1 MFDLSQFVSQLIKPQ
16 RDRTLIDLAADALNI
31 QSPWVEVASRTLG
44 SDQGNGWLDWLLGL
58 VIPSATVP
66 VASSLINLAG
76 SWLGST
82 LSGTSTDATSTNIN
96 TNPNTNPNTKPN
108 TDFGNLFDTWINP
121 DEQQSLRAIV
131 DDFTREVRSATDS
144 TPSSLGDVITDSR
157 SFGGSNGGYFDLTF
171 STDVAV
177 LEPAWSQDYP
187 NGVRALDGDDALIG
201 SSIGDFV
208 FGNRGAD
215 NLAGLDGDDTLWGG
229 KDNDVLSG
237 GNGNDQLNGNWGE
250 DLVLGNEGNDTLNG
264 GKEDDLLDGGAGND
278 RLSGD
283 FGRDLL
289 TGGGGSDTFV
299 LRSDTNQ
306 GLVDPLQGDVV
317 TDFDPAE
324 GDRIVIMGD
333 FARTDLVVEAIALT
347 ETNGKAIGTAAT
359 DAIIRRISTNEVLGI
374 VADTAPTS
382 VLDALTMN
390 S

>member
-1 MFDLSQFVSQLIKPQ
+1 MFDLSQFVGQLIKPQ

-44 SDQGNGWLDWLLGL
+44 SNQGNGWLDWLLGL
-58 VIPSATVP
+58 VMPSATVP

-82 LSGTSTDATSTNIN
+82 LSSTNATSTG
-96 TNPNTNPNTKPN
+96 TASTGTGS
-108 TDFGNLFDTWINP
+108 TGSLLDTWLDT
-121 DEQQSLRAIV
+121 DEQQSLQAIV
-131 DDFTREVRSATDS
+131 DDFTREVRSATNP
-144 TPSSLGDVITDSR
+144 TPSSVGDVITDSR

-177 LEPAWSQDYP
+177 LEPAWSQNYP
-187 NGVRALDGDDALIG
+187 NGIRALDGDDALIG

-229 KDNDVLSG
+229 RENDVISG
-237 GNGNDQLNGNWGE
+237 GNGNDELNGNLDE

-306 GLVDPLQGDVV
+306 GLVDPRQGDVI
-317 TDFDPAE
+317 TDFDPAA
-324 GDRIVIMGD
+324 GDRIVVIGD
-333 FARTDLVVEAIALT
+333 FARTDLVVAAIALT
-347 ETNGKAIGTAAT
+347 EANGAAIGTAAT
-359 DAIIRRISTNEVLGI
+359 DAIIRRISTNEVLGV
-374 VADTAPTS
+374 VADTAPTT

-390 S
+390 G